1 MVDDDPGSAA
11 AIAILLR
18 GRGFD
23 VVVAADYRPALKEIE
38 SARPIDLMITD
49 IVMPQRV
56 NGLALSRM
64 ARMRRHDLKVIY
76 ITAYDIPGVEDEA
89 LGPILRKPIDE
100 ENFIAEV
107 QRAIAIP

>member
-1 MVDDDPGSAA
+1 
-11 AIAILLR
+11 LLR

-23 VVVAADYRPALKEIE
+23 VVVAAGYRPALKEIE
-38 SARPIDLMITD
+38 SARPMITD

-64 ARMRRHDLKVIY
+64 ARMNAETRSQGHLHNCLRY
-76 ITAYDIPGVEDEA
+76 SWFEDET

-100 ENFIAEV
+100 EHFIAEV
-107 QRAIAIP
+107 QRAIAIA